1 MASTGFIAISL
12 MLVAYSSIG
21 VVYLLRPQLMF
32 RIYHFPTES
41 SGDHLTE
48 DGVRA
53 YKRYGYGIIGT
64 GIFLIVAFLYLFFV
78 RY

>member
-1 MASTGFIAISL
+1 MISTGFIIILL

-32 RIYHFPTES
+32 RIYNFPTGG

-53 YKRYGYGIIGT
+53 YKRQGYGIIGT
-64 GIFLIVAFLYLFFV
+64 GLFLLVAFLYLFFI